1 MLSKKKKRLWAAT
14 GQQALE
20 HANICLLNAN
30 STGCEIIKNLV
41 LPGNIFGLTI
51 IKLYQ
56 IHLYTI

>member
-1 MLSKKKKRLWAAT
+1 MLSKKKKKRLWAAT

-41 LPGNIFGLTI
+41 LPGNLI
-51 IKLYQ
+51 
-56 IHLYTI
+56 